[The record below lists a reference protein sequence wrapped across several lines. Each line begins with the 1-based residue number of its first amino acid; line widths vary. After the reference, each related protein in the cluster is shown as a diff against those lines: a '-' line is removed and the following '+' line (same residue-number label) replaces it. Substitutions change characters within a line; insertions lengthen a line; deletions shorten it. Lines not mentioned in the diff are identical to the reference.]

1 MNIIQTYPNAN
12 GSRPPIQDWNKPEA
26 PAGYTALSDGLDTAV
41 FYEHNGFVHLTIED
55 VALPI
60 NGDESNNEVKR
71 LVTSMTANTEA
82 WEAWKASLPPEPEP
96 EPTVE
101 ERVSTLEADKA
112 DKTEVQAVWD
122 QMAAAYAEGVNE
134 A

>member
-12 GSRPPIQDWNKPEA
+12 GSRPPLQDWNKPEA

-60 NGDESNNEVKR
+60 NGDKSNNEVKR

-82 WEAWKASLPPEPEP
+82 WEAWKASLPPEPDP

-101 ERVSTLEADKA
+101 EITLDLMADHEERICMLELNA
-112 DKTEVQAVWD
+112 
-122 QMAAAYAEGVNE
+122 
-134 A
+134 

>member
-41 FYEHNGFVHLTIED
+41 FYEHNGFVHLTIEEG
-55 VALPI
+55 A
-60 NGDESNNEVKR
+60 
-71 LVTSMTANTEA
+71 VTSMTANTEA

-101 ERVSTLEADKA
+101 ERVSILEADKT